1 MNRTALL
8 AAALTV
14 VTAQARGD
22 AFAARGTKATLSV
35 EYVYESTGKKADR
48 NDSHEWRVKRTVQ
61 MSADLVAQPPQ
72 ALASL
77 TEMEAGQKADIKNK
91 QEKIKSAQQKMAP
104 MTADIEKIMA
114 KCGED
119 EACIE
124 REVAAYGL
132 AMGDKPEIDS
142 ARKDAAEASRQAP
155 PRYQMWTA
163 TLQKG
168 TFSIDES
175 SHIIDGDPICPGA
188 RCTHDQTRKGGG
200 EIPRPPGKPD
210 PAAVAGPSKV
220 EVDSAGKT
228 MTVVFP
234 VPLMALPYVQ
244 TLKTDDPEE
253 KSGTSQGSLR
263 FPSVTPTTIRV
274 ALKGNGRDESGTQE
288 TKVQGAGGEGGTL
301 TVRWTWTAK

>member
-14 VTAQARGD
+14 VTVQARGD
-22 AFAARGTKATLSV
+22 AFAAKGTKATLTV
-35 EYVYESTGKKADR
+35 EYVYESTGKKADK
-48 NDSHEWRVKRTVQ
+48 NDSHEWRVKRTLQ

-114 KCGED
+114 KCGEN

-132 AMGDKPEIDS
+132 AMGDNPAVAS
-142 ARKDAAEASRQAP
+142 AGRDAAEVARQGA

-168 TFSIDES
+168 TFSIEES
-175 SHIIDGDPICPGA
+175 SHLVDADPICPGA
-188 RCTHDQTRKGGG
+188 HCTHDQTRRGSGDV
-200 EIPRPPGKPD
+200 PRPPGKPD
-210 PAAVAGPSKV
+210 PAAAAGPSKV

-234 VPLMALPYVQ
+234 LPLMALPYVQ

-263 FPSVTPTTIRV
+263 FPSATPKTIRV
-274 ALKGNGRDESGTQE
+274 ALKGNGRNESGTEE

-301 TVRWTWTAK
+301 TVRWKWTAK